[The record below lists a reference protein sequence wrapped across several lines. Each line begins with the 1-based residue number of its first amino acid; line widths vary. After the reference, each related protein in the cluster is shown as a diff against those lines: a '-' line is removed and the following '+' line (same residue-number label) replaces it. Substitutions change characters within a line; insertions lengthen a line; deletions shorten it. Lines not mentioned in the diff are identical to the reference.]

1 MKNIVVIGGGTAGW
15 LTALFARKHYK
26 KATVTLVESKEIGI
40 VGAGEGS
47 SVDFPNFLDFLNIN
61 HKEFINNTN
70 GTIKKGIRFDKW
82 SKNVFYQIFRQSHY
96 DYAFHFD
103 SHLVG
108 AYLKS
113 IAKARGVNHLI
124 GDVISLEGEKNIKKV
139 ILKQDQQINTDF
151 IFDCTGFAKLVIGR
165 HFKQKWVSS
174 SKFLDANAAIT
185 FSLPTSKI
193 VKDNYTNALRTKNG
207 WIWNIP
213 LKDRVGC
220 GYVYSDLKIKDNTIR
235 EEILKLYG
243 SKVEIG
249 RKIKFEPGYFDKP
262 WINNSIAI
270 GLSSSFFEPLQATSI
285 SVAVAQLMLLTKID
299 NREEYNR
306 YFRNINYQVES
317 FINFHYSNKSPITK
331 QLQSI
336 VNRIKDKYITTDYL
350 KEVFKLPTEYLFFDR
365 EAYNIVDKNLYLD
378 KKTII

>member
-1 MKNIVVIGGGTAGW
+1 MKNIIVIGGGTAGW
-15 LTALFARKHYK
+15 LTALFAKKHFSK
-26 KATVTLVESKEIGI
+26 SSVTLIESQEIGTI
-40 VGAGEGS
+40 GAGEGS
-47 SVDFPNFLDFLNIN
+47 SVDFPNFLDYLNIN
-61 HKEFINNTN
+61 HQEFLNNTN

-82 SKNVFYQIFRQSHY
+82 SKNIFYQIFRQSHY

-108 AYLKS
+108 TYLKN
-113 IAKARGVNHLI
+113 IAKTRGVKHII
-124 GDVISLEGEKNIKKV
+124 GDVISLEGEKNIEKV
-139 ILKQDQQINTDF
+139 TLKQNQYINTDF
-151 IFDCTGFAKLVIGR
+151 IFDCTGFAKLAIGK

-174 SKFLDANAAIT
+174 SKYLNANAAIT

-193 VKDNYTNALRTKNG
+193 IKDNYTNALRTKNG

-220 GYVYSDLKIKDNTIR
+220 GYVYSDLNINDTIVKK
-235 EEILKLYG
+235 EILKLYG
-243 SKVEIG
+243 SEAEIG
-249 RKIKFEPGYFDKP
+249 RKIKFEPGYFKNP
-262 WINNSIAI
+262 WTNNCIAV

-299 NREEYNR
+299 NRKEYNR

-317 FINFHYSNKSPITK
+317 FINFHYSNNAPITK

-336 VNRIKDKYITTDYL
+336 VNRIKDNFITTDYL

-365 EAYNIVDKNLYLD
+365 EAYNIVDKNLYLE